1 MINASVFGR
10 LTKDVELKQG
20 QTAQFYV
27 FTLAVNHGKNADQ
40 SDRTTFVDCTAFGKT
55 GELIAGSCKK
65 GNRLLVAGSLEEKAW
80 TNQTQGTSGKN
91 LTCSVRDFNFVEYAD
106 QNGQQQQ
113 TPQQPQQYNQPPQ
126 QNYGQ
131 PPAQGNYGQQ
141 PPQYGQPPQQQNYGQ
156 PQYNQA
162 QPPMAGG
169 QPPVQQ
175 NNQGQPPMQQQ
186 QQYNN
191 TPWG

>member
-1 MINASVFGR
+1 MINASIFGR

-27 FTLAVNHGKNADQ
+27 FTLAVNHGKNADN

-80 TNQTQGTSGKN
+80 SNQTQGTSGKN

-106 QNGQQQQ
+106 QNGQQQP
-113 TPQQPQQYNQPPQ
+113 PQQPQQYNQPPQ
-126 QNYGQ
+126 
-131 PPAQGNYGQQ
+131 PNYGQQ
-141 PPQYGQPPQQQNYGQ
+141 PPQYGQPVQYGQSPQQPQYGQ
-156 PQYNQA
+156 QQQYNQA
-162 QPPMAGG
+162 PPPMAGG
-169 QPPVQQ
+169 QPPVQQQ

-186 QQYNN
+186 QQYSN